1 MKKTVWLSQSQM
13 TELFGVDRTVI
24 TRHVNV
30 NRETEK
36 DILEHLEAQ
45 PNKQGYIKELIK
57 QDMRTKKE

>member
-1 MKKTVWLSQSQM
+1 MTTEAQKKARDKYNKEHYKV
-13 TELFGVDRTVI
+13 
-24 TRHVNV
+24 VNFKV
-30 NRETEK
+30 NRETKK